1 MGAHRFSIT
10 GILAVF
16 PMRAMDVMTTN
27 VITVDANTSVQ
38 EVARLLSERGISGVP
53 VVDPADRLVGI
64 VSEGDLL
71 HRVETGTE
79 RVSSRRRSLW
89 LDTIASDRELARD
102 YVKSHG
108 RAAKDV
114 MTREVVSVTEKTDLA
129 EIAMLLETKRIKRV
143 PVLRDGKLV
152 GIVSRANLV
161 RALAVT
167 KSDQAVDVLKDDR
180 AIRAKLL
187 AELMGQEWFKTQDW
201 FKIWAADVIVRD
213 RVVHFWLAANQ
224 SKRRDRPCVSPPRT
238 LLACG
243 GSRSTSYHRLRRSQS
258 HRPGLV
264 SFRASPGKRLPR

>member
-1 MGAHRFSIT
+1 
-10 GILAVF
+10 
-16 PMRAMDVMTTN
+16 MRAMDVMTTG
-27 VITVDANTSVQ
+27 VITVDPDMSVQ
-38 EVARLLSERGISGVP
+38 AVAKLLSERGISGVP
-53 VVDPADRLVGI
+53 VVDAADRLVGV

-79 RVSSRRRSLW
+79 RPTRRRRSWW
-89 LDTIASDRELARD
+89 LDTIASDQELARD

-108 RAAKDV
+108 RTAKDV
-114 MTREVVSVTEKTDLA
+114 MTREVISVTDTTELA
-129 EIAMLLETKRIKRV
+129 EVAMLLETKRIKRV

-167 KSDQAVDVLKDDR
+167 KSDPAVDVAEDDHF
-180 AIRAKLL
+180 IRAKLL

-224 SKRRDRPCVSPPRT
+224 TEEEKR
-238 LLACG
+238 A
-243 GSRSTSYHRLRRSQS
+243 LRVAAENIAGVRRVEEHIIPS
-258 HRPGLV
+258 L
-264 SFRASPGKRLPR
+264 

>member
-1 MGAHRFSIT
+1 
-10 GILAVF
+10 
-16 PMRAMDVMTTN
+16 MRAMDVMTTG
-27 VITVDANTSVQ
+27 VITVSPDMSVQ
-38 EVARLLSERGISGVP
+38 AVAKLLSERGISGAP
-53 VVDPADRLVGI
+53 VVDVADRLVGI

-79 RVSSRRRSLW
+79 RPTRRRRSWW

-108 RAAKDV
+108 RTAKDV
-114 MTREVVSVTEKTDLA
+114 MTREVISVTETTDLA

-143 PVLRDGKLV
+143 PVLREGQIV

-167 KSDQAVDVLKDDR
+167 KSDAVDDADDDR
-180 AIRAKLL
+180 TIRAKLL

-224 SKRRDRPCVSPPRT
+224 TEEERRALRVAAENIGGVRRVEEHIIP
-238 LLACG
+238 LL
-243 GSRSTSYHRLRRSQS
+243 
-258 HRPGLV
+258 
-264 SFRASPGKRLPR
+264 